1 MGSYT
6 GTDLTGLQYF
16 AMIAPVVIA
25 LFGWIG
31 VVYAADRRPG
41 SKRPGRP
48 APRPEG
54 ETTAAAGAADE
65 EPAAAAPLAADPAS
79 ADPARTDPAR
89 TDKKLVGPDALG
101 RISAEADQQD
111 KG

>member
-1 MGSYT
+1 VGSFT
-6 GTDLTGLQYF
+6 GTNMTGLQYF

-54 ETTAAAGAADE
+54 ETVPVTGAADE
-65 EPAAAAPLAADPAS
+65 EPAAAAPMAADAAGADPAGADPAS
-79 ADPARTDPAR
+79 ADT
-89 TDKKLVGPDALG
+89 KLADPDALG
-101 RISAEADQQD
+101 RISAGADQQNRN
-111 KG
+111 